1 VRFGELVIATGR
13 VFLDD
18 GIATPPETSHS
29 CRRFRRS
36 DSEAPVLREGSDPKR
51 VPVMTARI
59 VLMAGPGMYTPI
71 VYNALRSE
79 FPDLHVLLDGP
90 LSRLQIARR
99 RIRKQG
105 WFTVAGQMGFK
116 SAVFPVLRWLGRK
129 RIAEIMN
136 SARLEAA
143 PITAPVIQLD
153 SVNSNAAREHLSR
166 LKPDVVV
173 VSGTRIL
180 SKRTLRSIPAPFIN
194 IHMGIS
200 PAFRGV
206 HGAYWALSM
215 GRPELAGT
223 TIHFV
228 DAGIDTGPILK
239 QATFA
244 VTPRDSF
251 ATYPYL
257 HLAAGIP
264 LLKQAIREVLAGSP
278 SVCKIECDLPSTL
291 RFQPTAWHYLFRR
304 VFSGLR

>member
-1 VRFGELVIATGR
+1 
-13 VFLDD
+13 
-18 GIATPPETSHS
+18 
-29 CRRFRRS
+29 
-36 DSEAPVLREGSDPKR
+36 
-51 VPVMTARI
+51 MTARI
-59 VLMAGPGMYTPI
+59 VLLAGQGMYTPI

-79 FPDLHVLLDGP
+79 YPDLQVMLESP
-90 LSRLQIARR
+90 VSRLRTARR
-99 RIRKQG
+99 RIRHQG
-105 WFTVAGQMGFK
+105 WFTVAGQMAFMA
-116 SAVFPVLRWLGRK
+116 AVFPVLRGFGRK
-129 RIAEIMN
+129 RIAEIMK
-136 SARLEAA
+136 SAELDAA
-143 PITAPVIQLD
+143 PIPEPVIEID
-153 SVNSNAAREHLSR
+153 SVNSDATREQLSR
-166 LKPDVVV
+166 LKPEVVV
-173 VSGTRIL
+173 VNATRIL

-244 VTPRDSF
+244 VTRRDSF

-264 LLKQAIREVLAGSP
+264 LLKQAVREVLAGSP
-278 SVCKIECDLPSTL
+278 SIRRVECDLPSTL
-291 RFQPTAWHYLFRR
+291 RFQPTAWQYLLRR
-304 VFSGLR
+304 VFSGVR